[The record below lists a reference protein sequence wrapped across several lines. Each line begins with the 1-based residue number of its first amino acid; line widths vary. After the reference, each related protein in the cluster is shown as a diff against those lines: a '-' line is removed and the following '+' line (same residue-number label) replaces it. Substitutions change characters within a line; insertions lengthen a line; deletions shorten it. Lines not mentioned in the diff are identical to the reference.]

1 MYGLV
6 LIFDLSGMQLRS
18 SAGRS
23 LMLAGSACTIPLA
36 LGLYYAL
43 RPVSKTLAFSALCCR
58 LVEAA
63 LGILS
68 TVAGFASVHAGLE
81 RISFGAKVLQLAR
94 WDTRTAFGAFVFT
107 IGSTIFFY
115 LFVRSA
121 YIPRIL
127 SCLGLLASLLA
138 FSACL
143 MRLFRPA
150 FPAMTMYAWTP
161 MLLAETSTG
170 PWLAIKSIK
179 VVGQAKT
186 PVLRKA

>member
-6 LIFDLSGMQLRS
+6 LILDLSGMQLRS

-68 TVAGFASVHAGLE
+68 TVAGFASVHA
-81 RISFGAKVLQLAR
+81 
-94 WDTRTAFGAFVFT
+94 
-107 IGSTIFFY
+107 
-115 LFVRSA
+115 
-121 YIPRIL
+121 
-127 SCLGLLASLLA
+127 
-138 FSACL
+138 
-143 MRLFRPA
+143 
-150 FPAMTMYAWTP
+150 
-161 MLLAETSTG
+161 
-170 PWLAIKSIK
+170 
-179 VVGQAKT
+179 
-186 PVLRKA
+186 